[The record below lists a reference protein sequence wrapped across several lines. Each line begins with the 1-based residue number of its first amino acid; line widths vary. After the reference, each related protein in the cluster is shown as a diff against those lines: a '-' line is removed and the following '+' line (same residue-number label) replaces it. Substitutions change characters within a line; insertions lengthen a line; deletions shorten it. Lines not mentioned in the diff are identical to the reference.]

1 MQVKMRKAVMD
12 LAKGQ
17 IVDLPEEK
25 AKHYINIRY
34 AEPYK
39 PVAALLDDLTIPPR
53 RTKEAKELLN
63 RITKH
68 YENKA
73 DFNLGHEG

>member
-1 MQVKMRKAVMD
+1 MQVRMRKAVMN

-17 IVDLPEEK
+17 IIDLPEEK

-73 DFNLGHEG
+73 DFNLSNEG

>member
-25 AKHYINIRY
+25 ARHYINIRY
-34 AEPYK
+34 AEAYK

-73 DFNLGHEG
+73 DFNLSNEG